1 MGFSESKSGQ
11 AEIIVIGD
19 EVISGFIVDTNSKYL
34 GQQISELGMGVLC
47 ITKIG
52 DDFSVIKECVEKAL
66 QRSDWVILTGG
77 LGVTHDDI
85 TKSVVMKVFGSNLR
99 RDTTVSYTHLRAHET

>member
-1 MGFSESKSGQ
+1 MGFSKSKSGQ

-52 DDFSVIKECVEKAL
+52 DDSSVLKNVLKRLYSVLIGLFL
-66 QRSDWVILTGG
+66 QVVWELLTMILQ
-77 LGVTHDDI
+77 
-85 TKSVVMKVFGSNLR
+85 NQW
-99 RDTTVSYTHLRAHET
+99 

>member
-11 AEIIVIGD
+11 VEIIVIGD

-34 GQQISELGMGVLC
+34 GQEISELGMGVLC

-52 DDFSVIKECVEKAL
+52 DDSSVIKERKNFADNGFVEITIVISSKGNL
-66 QRSDWVILTGG
+66 QNKPLVTFRG
-77 LGVTHDDI
+77 LPVYEKEDFKYIYG
-85 TKSVVMKVFGSNLR
+85 N
-99 RDTTVSYTHLRAHET
+99 